1 MDLGSLD
8 LTPEGGGWREAVG
21 GGCGLRLVSRG
32 LRAAAPASLGS
43 DPPNREWTASPLSGA
58 PPRGPAHAEPSGDLA
73 WVRRPQVTAVWM
85 RPRTPSENRGGCVP
99 GGLRT
104 PSACSLLGLDTL
116 LGSPPSTV
124 SLWVRLHLGGVFS
137 VSGRRC
143 LSSCQPCGKRRAR
156 RSGRG
161 RSPWVSGRTGA
172 RGTTCGSP
180 QGPEAA
186 EPGGGSTRV
195 PGLAGRGAGSE
206 AGLGLMG

>member
-1 MDLGSLD
+1 M
-8 LTPEGGGWREAVG
+8 R

-32 LRAAAPASLGS
+32 LHAAAPALLGS

-104 PSACSLLGLDTL
+104 PSACSLLGPDTL

-124 SLWVRLHLGGVFS
+124 SLWVWLHLGGSSLFQAGDAS
-137 VSGRRC
+137 APVSPVGKGGLGEAGGGAHRGCRGGQGHGGR
-143 LSSCQPCGKRRAR
+143 PVGHP
-156 RSGRG
+156 RG
-161 RSPWVSGRTGA
+161 RKQQSRAGGA
-172 RGTTCGSP
+172 RGS
-180 QGPEAA
+180 QG
-186 EPGGGSTRV
+186 
-195 PGLAGRGAGSE
+195 
-206 AGLGLMG
+206 